1 MGDRPGSLQYLLVTG
16 LWVEARVVVL
26 QVVVDE
32 AVRDHSEFSICLLT
46 SPTPH
51 PPALE
56 EKEPWGQQ
64 TRTQNS
70 TIYSPCTENQ
80 CCVVTGAGVTVSDIF
95 CFLCSSALHCSTE
108 ARDSSGEF

>member
-46 SPTPH
+46 SPTPTLQ
-51 PPALE
+51 PWKRRNPGASKQGLRIAPSTLPAQKTNAVL
-56 EKEPWGQQ
+56 
-64 TRTQNS
+64 
-70 TIYSPCTENQ
+70 
-80 CCVVTGAGVTVSDIF
+80 
-95 CFLCSSALHCSTE
+95 
-108 ARDSSGEF
+108 